1 MASPVTSITHALERT
16 EIVPDVIR
24 PNSFNLTTLFSVIFP
39 SGKEA
44 LLGNVLVKEDT
55 LEEPSITFT
64 PLNIPAHQADSSGEG
79 ADFTREVTYTL
90 VMTDPDAPSRQDQA
104 H

>member
-1 MASPVTSITHALERT
+1 MASPLTSITHTLERT
-16 EIVPDVIR
+16 DIVPDVLS
-24 PNSFNLTTLFSVIFP
+24 PNSFTLTTLFSVIFP

-44 LLGNVLVKEDT
+44 LLGNELVEEDT
-55 LEEPSITFT
+55 LEEPSIIFT

-90 VMTDPDAPSRQDQA
+90 VMTDPDARSR
-104 H
+104 